1 MSLSRQMNPSET
13 RKANPLRPLHP
24 ALFSV
29 PKLALG
35 DVKKCRDCSYTCPC
49 RCCPRIV
56 TSSQQK
62 KKSVNLWTLKP
73 KANNLRYFA
82 RRITWEEILY
92 AVSFERVLLV
102 LRFSDEI
109 SHSFQRS
116 TSDVGLWAG
125 PVVQQGFLEHRTD
138 PAVIC
143 LHFKDG
149 REQVLYYS
157 RIFRR
162 RWWLPLWLL

>member
-13 RKANPLRPLHP
+13 RKASPLR
-24 ALFSV
+24 

-35 DVKKCRDCSYTCPC
+35 DVKKCTDCSYTCPC
-49 RCCPRIV
+49 RCCPRTV
-56 TSSQQK
+56 TSSQQKKK